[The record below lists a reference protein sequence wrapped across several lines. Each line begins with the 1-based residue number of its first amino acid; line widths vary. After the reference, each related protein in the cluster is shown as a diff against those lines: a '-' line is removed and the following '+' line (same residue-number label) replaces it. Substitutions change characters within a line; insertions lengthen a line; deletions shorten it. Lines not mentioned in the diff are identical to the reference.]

1 MKICGDEWFKGSVV
15 LILLLILF
23 TLNPFLLVGFVAGI
37 SSFFTGF
44 VAGIS
49 SFFTG
54 FTGIILFFVFCGVFA
69 VLPVYGILRIL
80 RYLLYERV

>member
-23 TLNPFLLVGFVAGI
+23 TLNPYILAGLLVGI
-37 SSFFTGF
+37 SSFFTG
-44 VAGIS
+44 IS
-49 SFFTG
+49 SFFTSIG
-54 FTGIILFFVFCGVFA
+54 GIILFFV
-69 VLPVYGILRIL
+69 LVYGILRIL

>member
-23 TLNPFLLVGFVAGI
+23 TLNPYILAGLLVGI
-37 SSFFTGF
+37 SSFFTGISSF
-44 VAGIS
+44 FTGIS
-49 SFFTG
+49 SFFTSIG
-54 FTGIILFFVFCGVFA
+54 GIILFFV
-69 VLPVYGILRIL
+69 LVYGILRIL